1 MGALKNMEI
10 ALLLPGEER
19 CIALPKKNGQC
30 QVEYSYRTESG
41 RLFQCISRNA
51 EEAHRLCE
59 DWIMR
64 QERY

>member
-1 MGALKNMEI
+1 MEV

-19 CIALPKKNGQC
+19 CITLPKKNGQT
-30 QVEYSYRTESG
+30 QVEYSYRTERG
-41 RLFQCISRNA
+41 CLFQCICQTV
-51 EEAHRLCE
+51 EEAHLLCE